1 MILWKFTLREVRN
14 RPGRATLT
22 LLSIVI
28 GVAAVVAV
36 TIGTATTNQAC
47 REMYTALTGRA
58 AFEVVAA
65 GDAFYDQSSVA
76 QVAHLPGV
84 AAAAPSIQKFALLRY
99 GDKTVRL
106 MAIGIDPALDE
117 AVRDYQLKE
126 GRFFRGAHGAM
137 LETGYARGL
146 GVKVGDKVRLAA
158 SGGGLRRRDEEFRIV
173 GLLSP
178 RGAADF
184 NQGGLIFLPLAT
196 AQQMFGNTG
205 NIDTLSI
212 VLAEGADEQAVAD
225 AIRQHL
231 PAGLNLRSPMA
242 RSQLAKENVDKVEK
256 GLDFA
261 YVTMLFLAGITILN
275 TFLMNVGERRRQLA
289 VLRAIGHTRRQIIR
303 MLLLEGFSMG
313 VVGTILGGSR
323 RESAAPIC

>member
-1 MILWKFTLREVRN
+1 MI
-14 RPGRATLT
+14 
-22 LLSIVI
+22 
-28 GVAAVVAV
+28 
-36 TIGTATTNQAC
+36 
-47 REMYTALTGRA
+47 
-58 AFEVVAA
+58 
-65 GDAFYDQSSVA
+65 
-76 QVAHLPGV
+76 
-84 AAAAPSIQKFALLRY
+84 
-99 GDKTVRL
+99 
-106 MAIGIDPALDE
+106 
-117 AVRDYQLKE
+117 
-126 GRFFRGAHGAM
+126 
-137 LETGYARGL
+137 
-146 GVKVGDKVRLAA
+146 
-158 SGGGLRRRDEEFRIV
+158 EEFRIV

-205 NIDTLSI
+205 SIDTLSI

-242 RSQLAKENVDKVEK
+242 RSQLAKENIDKVEK

-289 VLRAIGHTRRQIIR
+289 VLRAIGATRRQIIR
-303 MLLLEGFSMG
+303 MLLWKASAWASSGPSWAP
-313 VVGTILGGSR
+313 R
-323 RESAAPIC
+323 PDWAAPIC